1 MRVQPLVYA
10 CASVLALSLSIG
22 SASAAT
28 YNYLASGN
36 SSDGPI
42 SASALI
48 TTGVNSLTVA
58 LSSLIA
64 NPTSAG
70 QEVSGIKI
78 TLASAPS
85 SVSLT
90 SSSGS
95 LIDIKNGVATPA
107 AGTIDHWGVAQSG
120 TNIFL
125 ATAGTGSEGGKPID
139 LIIGPGPYTN
149 ANPSIT
155 GRNPQISLTGTFVLS
170 LFGLSNPI
178 ISSVLFEFGTGPDL
192 TLAGTLIATPL
203 PAALPLFAGALG
215 GMGLI
220 GWRRKRKAAVS
231 AAA

>member
-125 ATAGTGSEGGKPID
+125 ATAGTG
-139 LIIGPGPYTN
+139 
-149 ANPSIT
+149 
-155 GRNPQISLTGTFVLS
+155 
-170 LFGLSNPI
+170 
-178 ISSVLFEFGTGPDL
+178 
-192 TLAGTLIATPL
+192 
-203 PAALPLFAGALG
+203 
-215 GMGLI
+215 
-220 GWRRKRKAAVS
+220 
-231 AAA
+231 